1 MSVRRARLGDRSGL
15 VLVVLAC
22 TCVPSWAAS
31 AADGSYEAWVQHRDA
46 ILKDPSL
53 VRYYGFEDA
62 RDGSTPIANLVAKE
76 GALSF
81 GVVPVPGQPNEQLT
95 VIEGRWPRKKAVRL
109 DSGFLYA
116 PPFEVANRSFTVEAW
131 LRTNGLG
138 SLHGDSVP
146 TGGTLLSLGGGY
158 WDGWRLTMLYPDNLI
173 GFEIGRPQP
182 SSSVGIRTG
191 SVADGVWHHLAA
203 TWDGKRMCVY
213 VDGFLAGAGDY
224 VGDFTPPAPG
234 MQFRVGFAG
243 YGWGSAKLDVD
254 EVAIY
259 RRALSATEVLQSAF
273 FQAPMSNA
281 LAARF
286 AAADQAY
293 QKPDYAVAA
302 SAYREIARLADA
314 EATLRAI
321 ARLRLGQVLMHQK
334 DFGAAMAEFAV
345 LIDSRDLP
353 DRVRGMAI
361 GPIQQSAQRTDDAP
375 LAAYEALLKH
385 ADLLTPSDLLQLR
398 LSLARRYRRE
408 KDPAAA
414 LAQYKEVLKMEQVSG
429 RAKLDI
435 QLQMAHAAC
444 EGGDHATARAEY
456 ARIIET
462 PDAPPQYRTYAQ
474 LCIGQ
479 TCVRQ
484 KDYDGARAAYEK
496 VLKLEG
502 APEHYRWE
510 AEDCLREVERLK
522 AGLPRRDP
530 AWSRM
535 KLPARSAAGAEFWVA
550 ADGAD
555 GHPGTRQHPFASL
568 RGARDAIRALRR
580 TNGLPEG
587 GVVVTVQ
594 PGGYRVTETLK
605 LEAGDS
611 GTEASPIVY
620 RAEVAA
626 KARFT
631 GGVRISGFAPVTDA
645 AILARLP
652 EESRGKMLQT
662 DLGAQGIIDFGEL
675 RPRGFGF
682 NPPAAAEVF
691 FDGRPLQ
698 PGRWPNEGYV
708 QTGKVLD
715 AGGGAQGAAFQYSG
729 DRPARWT
736 QARDPWVFGFWRFL
750 WADAS
755 LGVAGIDTQA
765 RQLKL
770 AHPYGY
776 GGGVAEDM
784 PYYAYNLLEEIDQPG
799 ECYLDRTTGILY
811 VYPPSDPAKATVEFS
826 LLATPFVQMDE
837 VSHVTLEGLLFE
849 LGRTNAVVINGGDHC
864 LVAGCVIRKL
874 AGDGIVIEGGSNH
887 GVLSCDL
894 YTLGRGGTRV
904 KGGDRRT
911 LTAGGQFVENCHVH
925 HFSRLDRTYTPAVLM
940 DGCGNRIAHNL
951 FHDSPCH
958 AIRLEGNDHVVEL
971 NEIHSVLQES
981 DDQGGL
987 DMFFN
992 PTYRGDILRYNF
1004 WHDIGNG
1011 LTPCGQ
1017 AGIRLD
1023 DAISGVIVYGNVFWR
1038 CSHANFGGLQI
1049 HGGKENEVDNNVFAD
1064 CDYGISFSGWGPERW
1079 KAFLAS
1085 EAVVK
1090 ATTEDVDIRKP
1101 LYSTRY
1107 PALAHLEESPDVN
1120 MVWRNLA
1127 YHCGA
1132 FLTRDRGIQDLMDN
1146 RVSSQDPGLAEAEPR
1161 ERLRRLAAV
1170 IGEPAGFRPIPWKE
1184 IGLYEDRLRTS
1195 LPVEGK

>member
-1 MSVRRARLGDRSGL
+1 M
-15 VLVVLAC
+15 
-22 TCVPSWAAS
+22 
-31 AADGSYEAWVQHRDA
+31 QHRDA

-53 VRYYGFEDA
+53 VRYYSLEDA
-62 RDGSTPIANLVAKE
+62 RDGSTPIANLAAKE

-81 GVVPVPGQPNEQLT
+81 GSVPVAGQPNEQLT

-109 DSGFLYA
+109 DSGFVYA
-116 PPFEVANRSFTVEAW
+116 PPFEVAGRSFTVEAW

-191 SVADGVWHHLAA
+191 LVADGVWRHLAA
-203 TWDGKRMCVY
+203 TWDGERMCVY
-213 VDGFLAGAGDY
+213 VDGFLAAAGDY

-234 MQFRVGFAG
+234 MQFRMGFAG

-254 EVAIY
+254 EVTVY
-259 RRALSATEVLQSAF
+259 RRTLSATEILRSAF
-273 FQAPMSNA
+273 FYAPMSDA

-286 AAADQAY
+286 EAAEQAY
-293 QKPDYAVAA
+293 QKPDYAAA
-302 SAYREIARLADA
+302 AGAYREIARQADVD
-314 EATLRAI
+314 ATLRAV
-321 ARLRLGQVLMHQK
+321 ARLRLGQVLVHQR
-334 DFGAAMAEFAV
+334 DFAAAMVEFAA

-353 DRVRGMAI
+353 DDVRGMAT
-361 GPIQQSAQRTDDAP
+361 GPIRELAQQTDDAP

-385 ADLLTPSDLLQLR
+385 ADLLTPNDLLQLR
-398 LSLARRYRRE
+398 LSLARWYRRE
-408 KDPAAA
+408 KNPAAA
-414 LAQYKEVLKMEQVSG
+414 LAQYKEVLKMAQPTG
-429 RAKLDI
+429 RAKLDV

-444 EGGDHATARAEY
+444 EGGDYATARAEY
-456 ARIIET
+456 ARIVQS
-462 PDAPPQYRTYAQ
+462 PDAPPQYRSYAQ

-484 KDYDGARAAYEK
+484 KDYDEARAEYQK
-496 VLKLEG
+496 VLDLEG

-510 AEDCLREVERLK
+510 AEDCLREVERLRT
-522 AGLPRRDP
+522 GLRRRDP
-530 AWSRM
+530 AWSRV
-535 KLPARSAAGAEFWVA
+535 KLPARPTPGAEFWVA
-550 ADGAD
+550 PDGAD
-555 GHPGTRQHPFASL
+555 ENPGTKQQPFGSL
-568 RGARDAIRALRR
+568 RRARDAIRAMRR
-580 TNGLPEG
+580 TNGLPKGG
-587 GVVVTVQ
+587 GVVTVR
-594 PGGYRVTETLK
+594 PGEYRVTETLR
-605 LEAGDS
+605 LGAGDS

-620 RAEVAA
+620 RAEVAG
-626 KARFT
+626 KARLI
-631 GGVRISGFAPVTDA
+631 GGVRISGFVPVSDPA
-645 AILARLP
+645 VLARLP
-652 EESRGKMLQT
+652 EESRGKVLQT
-662 DLGAQGIIDFGEL
+662 DLKAQGITDLGEL

-691 FDGRPLQ
+691 FDGKPLQ

-715 AGGGAQGAAFQYSG
+715 SAAGAQGAVFQYAG

-755 LGVAGIDTQA
+755 LGVAAIDSQA

-776 GGGVAEDM
+776 GGGVAEGM
-784 PYYAYNLLEEIDQPG
+784 PYYVYNLLEEIDQPG
-799 ECYLDRTTGILY
+799 ECYLDRTTGLLY
-811 VYPPSDPAKATVEFS
+811 VYPPSDPAKATVELS
-826 LLATPFVQMDE
+826 LLTVPFVQMDE

-849 LGRTNAVVINGGDHC
+849 LGRANGVVINGGDHC
-864 LVAGCVIRKL
+864 LVAGCVIWKL
-874 AGDGIVIEGGSNH
+874 AGDAVVIEGGSNH

-904 KGGDRRT
+904 RGGDRKT
-911 LTAGGQFVENCHVH
+911 LTAGGHFVENCHVH
-925 HFSRLDRTYTPAVLM
+925 DFSRLDRTYTPAVLM

-958 AIRLEGNDHVVEL
+958 AIRLEGNDHVVEF

-1004 WHDIGNG
+1004 WHDIGSG

-1023 DAISGVIVYGNVFWR
+1023 DAISGVVVYGNVFWR

-1049 HGGKENEVDNNVFAD
+1049 HGGKGNTVDNNIFAD
-1064 CDYGISFSGWGPERW
+1064 CDYGISFSGWGPDRW

-1085 EAVVK
+1085 EGVVK
-1090 ATTEDVDIRKP
+1090 ATTQDVDISQLP
-1101 LYSTRY
+1101 YSTRY
-1107 PALAHLEESPDVN
+1107 PALAHLGDDPDVN
-1120 MVWRNLA
+1120 MIWRNLA
-1127 YHCGA
+1127 YHCGV

-1146 RVSSQDPGLAEAEPR
+1146 RVSSQDPGLAKAPPAG
-1161 ERLRRLAAV
+1161 RLRKLATV
-1170 IGEPAGFRPIPWKE
+1170 IGEPAGFRPIPLEE
-1184 IGLYEDRLRTS
+1184 IGLYEDRLRVS